1 MLSKRFFFTKQIFFD
16 KLFVAMPVIKSA
28 IKKAKQDE
36 KARELN
42 RGLKDEFRKAS
53 KEVRKLIFSGNIKE
67 AQKALDLAYSK
78 LDKAAKRNV
87 IHKNNA
93 SRRKSRLAALLPKKE
108 NKK

>member
-1 MLSKRFFFTKQIFFD
+1 
-16 KLFVAMPVIKSA
+16 MPIIKSA

-53 KEVRKLIFSGNIKE
+53 KEVRKLVLSGKMEE
-67 AQKALDLAYSK
+67 AKKALDQAYSK

-93 SRRKSRLAALLPKKE
+93 SRRKSRLAALLGKKE
-108 NKK
+108 EKK